1 MTYSKEEFLQLLGSA
16 PDSYEEYM
24 GRLDE
29 EQALRIR
36 QSIRRQTHGL
46 HAVAPLTC
54 LGADKCPFFSA
65 CPIPNRDSKGQV
77 KPGAIYPIGQPC
89 ILEYEFTAQKIADYL
104 IHLDVEPSNPIE
116 LSIVNELAL
125 CDLLKT
131 RALRILSTGDK
142 HGGGRDL
149 LSIDETI
156 TGYTDSGTALES
168 RNTKIHPVAEYID
181 KIESRRQRWLDR
193 LLETRKAKAEWT
205 VKMGITEEQDSM
217 LLELKKLQDFMSSMS
232 STVQELDAEWLP
244 IDD

>member
-1 MTYSKEEFLQLLGSA
+1 MTYSKDEFLQLLGST
-16 PDSYEEYM
+16 PTSYEEYM
-24 GRLDE
+24 SRLDP

-65 CPIPNRDSKGQV
+65 CPIPVRDNKGQV
-77 KPGAIYPIGQPC
+77 KPGAIYPVGQPC

-104 IHLDVEPSNPIE
+104 THLDVEPSNPIE

-125 CDLLKT
+125 CDLLKA
-131 RALRILSTGDK
+131 RALRILSAGDK
-142 HGGGRDL
+142 NGGGRDL
-149 LSIDETI
+149 LAVDTAI
-156 TGYTDSGTALES
+156 TGYTDNGTPLES

-205 VKMGITEEQDSM
+205 VKMGITEEQDTM
-217 LLELKKLQDFMSSMS
+217 LLELRKIKDFMSEMG